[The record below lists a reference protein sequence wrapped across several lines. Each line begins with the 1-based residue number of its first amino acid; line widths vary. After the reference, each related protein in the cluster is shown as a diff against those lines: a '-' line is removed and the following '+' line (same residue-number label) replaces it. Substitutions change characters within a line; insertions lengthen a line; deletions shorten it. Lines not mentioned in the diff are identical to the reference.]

1 MAVPH
6 LPRHAP
12 LRRAVKTGLYSAIRL
27 SGGLTLLR
35 WIQRSRVPILCY
47 HSVVDGGIPPWV
59 ARGGLHLP
67 VDRFR
72 RQMHFLSRHYRVVSL
87 DEFVESSISGRGR
100 KLPPRSVMITFDDG
114 YANNLNVAA
123 PVLEEFGFPATIF
136 LSTEYVTRG
145 DLFWWDELALV
156 LTRGAG
162 QRITAPEPWRELDLT
177 TTSGMLA
184 ALDGR
189 GILGAA
195 TLEERREMLDRLSTV
210 IGGNVIDEDVRDRLR
225 PLTWKECRARPRDI
239 AIGGHSASHC
249 ILDAITPQLMAH
261 DLAACREAL
270 KRELG
275 IETPPVFCYPD
286 GRWTAD
292 VQAAVSRAGFA
303 AAVEARPEPR
313 EEKLSS
319 GDDHLWAIRRIGV
332 NSSVNLTVY
341 AGCLGGLP
349 GILGKLRG
357 RSWNSREAMH

>member
-47 HSVVDGGIPPWV
+47 HSFVDGGIPPWV

-72 RQMHFLSRHYRVVSL
+72 RQMRFLSRHYRVVSL

-100 KLPPRSVMITFDDG
+100 QLPPRSMAITFDDG

-156 LTRGAG
+156 LTKGAG

-189 GILGAA
+189 EILGAA
-195 TLEERREMLDRLSTV
+195 TLEERREMLDRLSTA

-225 PLTWKECRARPRDI
+225 PLTWAECGACPSGI
-239 AIGGHSASHC
+239 VLGGHSAHHC
-249 ILDAITPQLMAH
+249 ILDALRPEA
-261 DLAACREAL
+261 LARDVTACREAL
-270 KRELG
+270 RHELG
-275 IETPPVFCYPD
+275 MEAPPVFCYPD
-286 GRWTAD
+286 GRWTPD
-292 VQAAVSRAGFA
+292 VQAAVAKAGFA
-303 AAVEARPEPR
+303 AAAEARPEPR
-313 EEKLSS
+313 EETLAERMF
-319 GDDHLWAIRRIGV
+319 DRWAIRRVGV
-332 NSSVNLTVY
+332 NSSVDLTAY
-341 AGCLGGLP
+341 AACVSGLP
-349 GILGKLRG
+349 GMIG
-357 RSWNSREAMH
+357 RFAARARV